1 MTGRPDEKIRR
12 DLATLAG
19 ALEDLR
25 GMCSPQGARDA
36 QVDVNNARRRLAADV
51 PSLLARVVAAEKK
64 LAAVEALAEEWRYKG
79 EFGWGPWQLGEGP
92 DQEGFALDQAATL
105 IRAALADEVTE

>member
-1 MTGRPDEKIRR
+1 MTERPDEKIRR

-64 LAAVEALAEEWRYKG
+64 LAAVEALSNQFLARRDAIDPQDHRGTPGSRERMAWE
-79 EFGWGPWQLGEGP
+79 
-92 DQEGFALDQAATL
+92 DAARFV
-105 IRAALADEVTE
+105 RAALADEVTR